1 MLTTGNLIVLGISIL
16 IILFFR
22 KRDYKRM
29 QLNKIKKFSD
39 RIMKDY
45 HDLTDIKKRDLK
57 DLMIDVDLVLKKASI
72 TQGRINS
79 DLSILEERIE
89 NINLSRE
96 MVENTQNKI
105 GNLQFLLKDVKQ
117 MTEKIKMDEVY
128 VKKSVENINYIRENL
143 TKFEKNMPAIEKE
156 FKSKVESKIELY
168 LNKNQN
174 TMKTLES
181 QITQSYNN
189 LVNDLDIKNNG
200 LQQQL
205 LDTERDFHKKIDL
218 FNERLEEIRENE
230 ELHHDSRI
238 KEISRK
244 MDTLQ
249 NKMEEQKRE
258 VETRLINQSRE
269 RLNRFNRSF
278 EDLIEKTDQ
287 NMANKNKVLKNELEL
302 KRHEITKSISSFENE
317 LEQIK
322 TENISSTSEKFSVLN
337 NQAKDIDKKI
347 KSFVKETKVFD
358 KADKLAEN
366 LNLEISSLNEKITNL
381 KTDKRDLLQ
390 LQKEIDK
397 IQKEEDQIHV
407 LFENITK
414 QKDSLISVENK
425 IETINSNSGK
435 LDMKLEKV
443 LQANSLIKPVE
454 ERIKNLQHMNEN
466 LKLNLDDLA
475 LKDVKLTKA
484 FNRFRK
490 ADNYV
495 DKIDKKMEL
504 IKTSFSEID
513 SNKDTISRQIE
524 HLDKKTRSFR
534 ENEAKISTILSKFDH
549 MGSMLVDVEKR
560 INQITLGQE
569 KLNSMETR
577 LKDMSSQADI
587 RIEDLSGLSSKIDRF
602 FNIGASTSQ
611 THNTTYKSNKNV
623 KLVPSKS
630 PSERNLNEK
639 IFKMYDTGMNIPQ
652 ISKIVKLPLSDI
664 ELRLHVRKE

>member
-1 MLTTGNLIVLGISIL
+1 MLTTGNFIVLGISIL

-89 NINLSRE
+89 NINLSQE

-230 ELHHDSRI
+230 ELHHDDRI
-238 KEISRK
+238 KEISKR

-258 VETRLINQSRE
+258 LETRLINQSKE

-425 IETINSNSGK
+425 IETINS
-435 LDMKLEKV
+435 
-443 LQANSLIKPVE
+443 
-454 ERIKNLQHMNEN
+454 
-466 LKLNLDDLA
+466 
-475 LKDVKLTKA
+475 
-484 FNRFRK
+484 
-490 ADNYV
+490 
-495 DKIDKKMEL
+495 
-504 IKTSFSEID
+504 
-513 SNKDTISRQIE
+513 
-524 HLDKKTRSFR
+524 
-534 ENEAKISTILSKFDH
+534 
-549 MGSMLVDVEKR
+549 
-560 INQITLGQE
+560 
-569 KLNSMETR
+569 
-577 LKDMSSQADI
+577 
-587 RIEDLSGLSSKIDRF
+587 
-602 FNIGASTSQ
+602 
-611 THNTTYKSNKNV
+611 
-623 KLVPSKS
+623 
-630 PSERNLNEK
+630 
-639 IFKMYDTGMNIPQ
+639 
-652 ISKIVKLPLSDI
+652 
-664 ELRLHVRKE
+664 